1 MGKRFCEH
9 IGNLFGGQNIF
20 NGTSFINNMRTK
32 MVQKD
37 REIFCSRTCL
47 VVGGYLNT
55 DLVIFECAALDNG
68 RRMIELELSRL
79 EFI

>member
-1 MGKRFCEH
+1 MFD
-9 IGNLFGGQNIF
+9 GNGFV
-20 NGTSFINNMRTK
+20 NNMRTE
-32 MVQKD
+32 MVQTD
-37 REIFCSRTCL
+37 GDMFCSRTRL

-55 DLVIFECAALDNG
+55 APVIFESAALDNG